1 MSVSITRAIRI
12 ARSSA
17 ASSWCNLGGG
27 GGGNAHNHRL
37 LMTQHLLT
45 TPRFR
50 LSTTSI
56 QQRQKHL
63 SINPPRSNNN
73 VMMTNNSLLL
83 RCTTRR
89 LSSSSSSSQTTNRT
103 TAATQADNSTPLSS
117 ASITFGKIFFP
128 SLCAITF
135 TLGIWQT
142 KRYFEKLDMVSK
154 RKYDLMLDPMTFDE
168 WTLKNDAASISSNN
182 AATTLSTSSYRRV
195 TLHGKFDHTNTIL
208 IGPRGPPPG
217 ALATSGPNSGLAS
230 NTGGMSSSQQGYW
243 VVTPLIIIGDE
254 RSNSSISVD
263 SDDAIGEG
271 GEKKKNKSWWLHR
284 ILLWK
289 GHRGSSSSSSGSTLS
304 LSTQNGTNSYNTASP
319 SSSSNN
325 NTSKTAAAAAANT
338 VWINRGWIPRHFI
351 NQVNNQII
359 QSWDEPSDMVTLQT
373 MESQTERG
381 GGMFTPPSRL
391 DSVST
396 KGGEKGASSS
406 NNSNSSSINNNDGR
420 RSVRK
425 LLWMDREAMEQ
436 MTSCNENQH
445 PPLFVQINTEDNNHQ
460 LTTTAATATTT
471 TTTTTRSYP
480 VRPSQEYVGE
490 FKVTP
495 EVHAGYAV
503 TWFGLSG
510 AGVIMTRK
518 LLTRGR

>member
-1 MSVSITRAIRI
+1 
-12 ARSSA
+12 
-17 ASSWCNLGGG
+17 
-27 GGGNAHNHRL
+27 
-37 LMTQHLLT
+37 
-45 TPRFR
+45 
-50 LSTTSI
+50 
-56 QQRQKHL
+56 
-63 SINPPRSNNN
+63 
-73 VMMTNNSLLL
+73 MMTNNSLLL
-83 RCTTRR
+83 RCNNARR
-89 LSSSSSSSQTTNRT
+89 LSSSSSSSSQTTNRT
-103 TAATQADNSTPLSS
+103 AEAAQKVGSSSDNSTPLSS

-391 DSVST
+391 DSDST

-406 NNSNSSSINNNDGR
+406 NNSNSSNSSSSTINDNDGR

-436 MTSCNENQH
+436 MTRCNENQH
-445 PPLFVQINTEDNNHQ
+445 PPLFVQINTEDNENNNNNHQ
-460 LTTTAATATTT
+460 LTTAAAAAAATTT
-471 TTTTTRSYP
+471 RRSYP